1 MKEYETL
8 TREKVDVVPFGCGMP
23 ETHLM
28 QDWGD
33 KMLDLI
39 LNSPTINIGA
49 LVVLMGIPTAV
60 TGFCFWMLEHRIQK
74 REKQKEAEEAK
85 RQKEAAAR
93 ERAREDLQ
101 IITIQ
106 GTSAAIALG
115 EATARA
121 VQRIPDAHC
130 NGDMHAALDYA
141 AKIKHAQKDFLTSQ
155 GIHAI
160 ID

>member
-1 MKEYETL
+1 MIE
-8 TREKVDVVPFGCGMP
+8 
-23 ETHLM
+23 
-28 QDWGD
+28 
-33 KMLDLI
+33 
-39 LNSPTINIGA
+39 INIGA
-49 LVVLMGIPTAV
+49 LVVLLGIPTAV
-60 TGFCFWMLEHRIQK
+60 TGFCFWMQK